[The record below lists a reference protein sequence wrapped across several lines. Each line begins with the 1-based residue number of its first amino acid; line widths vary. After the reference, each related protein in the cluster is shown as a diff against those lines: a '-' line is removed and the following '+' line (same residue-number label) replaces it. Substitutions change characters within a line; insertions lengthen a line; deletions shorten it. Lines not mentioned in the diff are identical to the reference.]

1 MSTSLKDWL
10 KVHSTIPNNFID
22 SFLSMYNPDTIQT
35 DHVVNLDNVVKW
47 LKVEK
52 FKIINTL
59 KDSYKQDIDYTIEK
73 SIKRNGKYGGNNYK
87 KVMLT
92 PDCFKRLCMR
102 SRSKRAEQV
111 RTYFIELESLLVR
124 YKSALIE
131 GIRAEERRLQK
142 SLRPNV
148 VADRAGYI
156 YVIRVAAGDMD
167 NVYKI
172 GRTKDL
178 LSRLRTYNTGTL
190 DGVDIVFK
198 FRTDSYMKTEQ
209 CLKIMMK
216 DHQLR
221 KYKEVYQ
228 INLDII
234 KQLVAKCDKTAE
246 YVRTYSKPQ
255 PSKLTGGFYVVL
267 DEHN

>member
-1 MSTSLKDWL
+1 MIQLRSFLKNHATMPD
-10 KVHSTIPNNFID
+10 SFID
-22 SFLSMYNPDTIQT
+22 NFLNMYNPDTIQT
-35 DHVVNLDNVVKW
+35 DFVVNLDSAAKW
-47 LKVEK
+47 LKTRKSDLHE
-52 FKIINTL
+52 TL
-59 KDSYKQDIDYTIEK
+59 KQSYKIDLDYIVQK
-73 SIKRNGKYGGNNYK
+73 LPSKHGNNGSNNYK
-87 KVMLT
+87 IIMIT

-102 SRSKRAEQV
+102 SKTKRAEQV

-124 YKSALIE
+124 YKSALLE

-190 DGVDIVFK
+190 DGVDVVFK

-234 KQLVAKCDKTAE
+234 KQLIAKCDKTAE
-246 YVRTYSKPQ
+246 YVRTYSKP
-255 PSKLTGGFYVVL
+255 SKLTGGFYVVL